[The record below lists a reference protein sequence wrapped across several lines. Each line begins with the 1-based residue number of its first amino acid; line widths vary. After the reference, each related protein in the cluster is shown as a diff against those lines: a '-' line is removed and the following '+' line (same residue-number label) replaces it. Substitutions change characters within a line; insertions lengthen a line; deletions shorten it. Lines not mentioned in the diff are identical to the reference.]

1 MPQRNG
7 PKSHKGRSAI
17 ARKVLHSGTG
27 NVNGMMPQREVFT
40 LNAGYVSGNTYFGG
54 NKKGGAAPIATGFM
68 RPSGAAKRAGSS
80 GEKPNYLFK
89 WGHLAKPD
97 PMPSTVVPGP
107 AFQIDFQGI

>member
-27 NVNGMMPQREVFT
+27 NVNGMMPQRGVFT

-89 WGHLAKPD
+89 WGHLAKPV
-97 PMPSTVVPGP
+97 PMPSTVVPAP

>member
-7 PKSHKGRSAI
+7 PKSRKGRSAI

-27 NVNGMMPQREVFT
+27 NVNGMMPQKQVFT

-97 PMPSTVVPGP
+97 PMPSTVVPAP